1 MEQSP
6 LSLTHLE
13 SLATANLI
21 VLAENFGIDIPEGLN
36 RRFIIGE
43 LLEIAED
50 LRLHSAETAVLV
62 DTDFASVSSPL
73 PETYNETCI
82 TALMRDPGW
91 VFVFWDFH
99 SALYTALT
107 SNRRFESFFLRVN
120 ALSIDKNAAPIDY
133 YDIDVG
139 LQDRKWYVHI
149 PAKTQGCR
157 IDLGVRNTQEKEQFI
172 TKSEELFIPCAGMP
186 NVLHDSKR
194 RIPPLLDLSGINELR
209 KEHFRNHRQSF
220 V

>member
-1 MEQSP
+1 MEHSP

-13 SLATANLI
+13 SLATTDLLA
-21 VLAENFGIDIPEGLN
+21 LAESFGIDIPEGLN
-36 RRFIIGE
+36 RRFVIGE

-50 LRLHSAETAVLV
+50 IRLHSVETAILV
-62 DTDFASVSSPL
+62 DTDFATVSNPL

-91 VFVFWDFH
+91 IFVFWDFH
-99 SALYTALT
+99 NALYTALT
-107 SNRRFESFFLRVN
+107 TNRRFESFFLRVN
-120 ALSIDKNAAPIDY
+120 SLSTDKDAAPVDY

-139 LQDRKWYVHI
+139 LQDRKWYVHL
-149 PAKTQGCR
+149 PVRTQGCR
-157 IDLGVRNTQEKEQFI
+157 IDLCIRNSQEKEQVL
-172 TKSEELFIPCAGMP
+172 TKSAELFIPCAGMIDSM
-186 NVLHDSKR
+186 HDPKR
-194 RIPPLLDLSGINELR
+194 RNPPLLDLSGINELR